1 MRKKRLVRKKR
12 VFRNQ
17 VDDEKTA
24 AVELV
29 QSSTRPNERNSH
41 KKGLSTVQHGAHSLR
56 RRYYAGLIDRRSKIG
71 MWLSELEK
79 DFCRHLNY
87 LSIDAMPVTMR
98 MMVVSSI
105 GNWLLLALH
114 DAGHENSFQDLRAAE
129 NLVMRN
135 VRELGVQP
143 TSPPGPKLKDYLEAE
158 GFEVKE

>member
-1 MRKKRLVRKKR
+1 
-12 VFRNQ
+12 
-17 VDDEKTA
+17 
-24 AVELV
+24 
-29 QSSTRPNERNSH
+29 
-41 KKGLSTVQHGAHSLR
+41 
-56 RRYYAGLIDRRSKIG
+56 

-79 DFCRHLNY
+79 DFCQHLNY

-158 GFEVKE
+158 GYAVKD